1 MSEQNAA
8 ASMTAMVDMLKS
20 PRVAAAATTVETPD
34 RVTESKTAALP
45 RPVEYWAKRIMWL
58 VVAVTSL
65 WDIAET
71 FDVHFAVLSKVVPH
85 P

>member
-8 ASMTAMVDMLKS
+8 ASMKGMVDTLTR
-20 PRVAAAATTVETPD
+20 PHAAGVATAADTPD
-34 RVTESKTAALP
+34 RMNLSETALQVAA
-45 RPVEYWAKRIMWL
+45 EYWAKRIMWSL
-58 VVAVTSL
+58 VAVTTL

-71 FDVHFAVLSKVVPH
+71 FDKHLAAFSKVLPH

>member
-8 ASMTAMVDMLKS
+8 ASMTAVVDILTS
-20 PRVAAAATTVETPD
+20 PRVATGGTTPGTTG
-34 RVTESKTAALP
+34 RVIESKTAALP
-45 RPVEYWAKRIMWL
+45 MPLEYWAKRIMW
-58 VVAVTSL
+58 VMVAVTSL

-71 FDVHFAVLSKVVPH
+71 FDMHITVLSKVVPH